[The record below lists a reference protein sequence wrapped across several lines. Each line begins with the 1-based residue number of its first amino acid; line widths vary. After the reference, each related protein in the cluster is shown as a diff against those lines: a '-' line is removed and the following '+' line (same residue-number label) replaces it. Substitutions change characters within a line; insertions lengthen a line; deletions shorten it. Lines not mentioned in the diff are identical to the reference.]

1 MKSDFVRE
9 VVLYDEHFRAF
20 YQRLDKRTKLKV
32 DWTIN
37 LLETVEHVP
46 EKYFKYLTNTDGIY
60 EIRVEFESNIYR
72 IFSFFDAGKIIIAI
86 NGFQKKTNKIPKSEI
101 EKALKIKRQYFNCP
115 NAWLRNRSRLPSNP
129 RTSLLVVHLNHPQT
143 I

>member
-9 VVLYDEHFRAF
+9 VVFYGEHFRDF
-20 YQRLDKRTKLKV
+20 YQLLDKKTKLKV

-46 EKYFKYLTNTDGIY
+46 EKYFKHLTNTDGLY

-72 IFSFFDAGKIIIAI
+72 IFSFFDAGKLIVVI
-86 NGFQKKTNKIPKSEI
+86 NGFQKKINKTPKSEI
-101 EKALKIKRQYFNCP
+101 EKALKIKRQYFNEK
-115 NAWLRNRSRLPSNP
+115 
-129 RTSLLVVHLNHPQT
+129 
-143 I
+143 

>member
-9 VVLYDEHFRAF
+9 VVFYGEHFRDF
-20 YQRLDKRTKLKV
+20 YQDLDKKTKLKV

-46 EKYFKYLTNTDGIY
+46 EKYFKHLSGTDGLY

-72 IFSFFDAGKIIIAI
+72 IFSFFDKGKLVIAI
-86 NGFQKKTNKIPKSEI
+86 NGFLKKTNKTPKSEI
-101 EKALKIKRQYFNCP
+101 DKALKIKNQYFNEK
-115 NAWLRNRSRLPSNP
+115 
-129 RTSLLVVHLNHPQT
+129 
-143 I
+143 